1 MEKYYQKLLAPETY
15 IETRSSRLEDKDI
28 GSNQDNV
35 VIPEKWRGQIE
46 KVSHSSSVVKSLYYY
61 KPIPSTRNPT
71 L

>member
-28 GSNQDNV
+28 SSNQDNV

-46 KVSHSSSVVKSLYYY
+46 KVSHSSSVV
-61 KPIPSTRNPT
+61 
-71 L
+71 